1 MKRRA
6 ALLGALLGS
15 ALCLTPAFAQRAG
28 SGESVQSAAI
38 PAGEPGGAGLAL
50 LASKVLVCPLEGE
63 QVVNNAVV
71 LVKDGKIEAV
81 GAQGQLLVPEGYER
95 IDLGEA
101 WITPGFIE
109 LHCHVAGRF
118 GLNDMVY
125 LANPGLRASSD
136 VVPDN
141 PLLRQGVAAGVTTVL
156 YIPGSGT
163 NMGGQ
168 GVLLK
173 TGLPTYEEMEVRNPG
188 SLKLAQAGNPERF
201 LIGVGRTVMNWNTRN
216 TFRRGLAYAKARATE
231 AGAERPRKNP
241 QWEVFDALYNKA
253 IQVSTHTQLYQVVL
267 MTITMVRQ
275 ELGLEVFID
284 HGSFDGWKTAALA
297 QKEGVNAIL
306 GPRQIAP
313 NLRLQR
319 RGISIVNDTDGAI
332 FGMAAQYQA
341 LGHKRVGFNTD
352 SPVIPQEELPLQA
365 AMGTR
370 YGFRTPNAD
379 HIRGLTIIPAVT
391 AGIADRVGSIEA
403 GKDADLIISYGDPV
417 DTRVSVEMTLIEGRR
432 VYDAGRDGRRW

>member
-1 MKRRA
+1 MVTDPDIA
-6 ALLGALLGS
+6 
-15 ALCLTPAFAQRAG
+15 
-28 SGESVQSAAI
+28 
-38 PAGEPGGAGLAL
+38 AGEPGGAGLAL
-50 LASKVLVCPLEGE
+50 FAAKVFRCPLEGP
-63 QVVNNAVV
+63 QVINNAVV
-71 LVKDGKIEAV
+71 LIRDGKIEGV
-81 GAQGQLLVPEGYER
+81 GPAKSIIVPDGFESR
-95 IDLGEA
+95 DLGSA

-109 LHCHVAGRF
+109 LHCHIAGRF
-118 GLNDMVY
+118 GLNDTIH
-125 LANPGLRASSD
+125 LTNPGLRASSD
-136 VVPDN
+136 VDPMN
-141 PLLRQGVAAGVTTVL
+141 RFLRKGAAAGVTTVL

-173 TGLPTYEEMEVRNPG
+173 TALPTYEEMEIRNPG
-188 SLKLAQAGNPERF
+188 SLKLAQAGNPERY
-201 LIGVGRTVMNWNTRN
+201 LWGVGRTVMNWNTRN

-231 AGAERPRKNP
+231 AGRDRPRKNP
-241 QWEVFDALYNKA
+241 QWEVFDALYHKA

-284 HGSFDGWKTAALA
+284 HGSFDGWRTAALA

-313 NLRLQR
+313 GLRLQR
-319 RGISIVNDTDGAI
+319 RGISIVNDNDGAI

-341 LGHKRVGFNTD
+341 LGHTRVGFNTD

-365 AMGTR
+365 AMASR
-370 YGFRTPNAD
+370 YGFARPNAD

-403 GKDADLIISYGDPV
+403 GKDADLLISYGDPV
-417 DTRVSVEMTLIEGRR
+417 DPRVSISSTYIEGRC
-432 VYDAGRDGRRW
+432 VYDAERDGQSW